1 MTSPMNMLNLAYF
14 LTRAARLHPEHMAIV
29 HEKGTTDYR
38 SLDQRVGRLA
48 GALLGLGLQRGDRVG
63 IVVEIEPRAIECL
76 LAPLR
81 AGLVLV
87 PMNPRLHA
95 GEYAFMLRKCGAKAL
110 LVSRERLDDL
120 LSIRG
125 EVPDVKHV
133 IGLDV
138 SANQN
143 VIDYEGLLVDTQ
155 AIPDVEITDDEL
167 AWIFFTSGTT
177 GHPKGAMH
185 THRSLRTMVE
195 TQLIES
201 LPVLRDDRLAVL
213 TPMSHAAGL
222 MVFHEIAGA
231 GTHVFPAF
239 RGFRAEDFYALV
251 ERHRITKC
259 MLVPTMIQRLLDAPW
274 PVTRDLSSL
283 RTVMYGAAPMY
294 VERLKEALDRFGP
307 IFVGV
312 FAQGEAPL
320 ACTWLPKGEHVVSDE
335 AGTKRLASV
344 GRESYGV
351 QVRIVDENDDILAAN
366 ATGEIVVRGDLVMQ
380 GYWDDPE
387 ATRYTLRNGWLHT
400 GDVGHMDED
409 HYLYITDRLKD
420 MIIKGGTNIYPREIE
435 EVLYRHPDVREATVF
450 GIPDADW
457 GETVIAAVALR
468 RDSVGMEDELGAWCV
483 AHLTAFKKPSRFHFV
498 EELAKSGYGKIL
510 KREVR
515 RTLYPEITRSIGG

>member
-1 MTSPMNMLNLAYF
+1 MTLLNLAYF
-14 LTRAARLHPEHMAIV
+14 LTRAARLHPDRPAIV
-29 HEKGTTDYR
+29 RGDMTLSYR
-38 SLDQRVGRLA
+38 SLDERVGRLA
-48 GALLGLGLQRGDRVG
+48 GALLGLGLERGDRVG

-95 GEYAFMLRKCGAKAL
+95 NEYAFMLGKCGAKVL
-110 LVSRERLDDL
+110 LTSHERLNDL
-120 LSIRG
+120 LAVRA
-125 EVPDVKHV
+125 ELAEVKHIV
-133 IGLDV
+133 AMDSS
-138 SANQN
+138 SADG
-143 VIDYEGLLVDTQ
+143 VHDYESLLTG
-155 AIPDVEITDDEL
+155 ALPIPDVEVSEQDL

-201 LPVLRDDRLAVL
+201 LPVQRGDRLAVL
-213 TPMSHAAGL
+213 TPVSHAAGL
-222 MVFHEIAGA
+222 MVFHEVAGA

-239 RGFRAEDFYALV
+239 RGFQAEDFYRLV
-251 ERHRITKC
+251 EEQRITKC

-274 PVTRDLSSL
+274 PVKQDLSSL

-294 VERLKEALDRFGP
+294 VERLKEAIERFGS

-320 ACTWLPKGEHVVSDE
+320 ACTWLPKEEHVVSDE
-335 AGTKRLASV
+335 RGLKRLASV

-351 QVRIVDENDDILAAN
+351 QVRVVGEDDKILPPN
-366 ATGEIVVRGDLVMQ
+366 TTGEIVVRGDLVMQ
-380 GYWDDPE
+380 GYWEDTE
-387 ATRYTLRNGWLHT
+387 ATIHTLRNGWLHT

-435 EVLYRHPDVREATVF
+435 EVLYRHPDVQEATVF
-450 GIPDADW
+450 GIPDSEW
-457 GETVIAAVALR
+457 GEGIIAAVALR
-468 RDSVGMEDELGAWCV
+468 RGATVTEEDLGTWCT
-483 AHLTAFKKPSRFHFV
+483 AHLSGFKRPSKFHFV
-498 EELAKSGYGKIL
+498 DELAKSGYGKIL

-515 RTLYPEITRSIGG
+515 RSLYPGVVRNIGG

>member
-1 MTSPMNMLNLAYF
+1 MDLLNLAYF
-14 LTRAARLHPEHMAIV
+14 LTRAARLHPDRPAIL
-29 HEKGTTDYR
+29 HGDRTTNYR
-38 SLDQRVGRLA
+38 SLDERVGRLA
-48 GALLGLGLQRGDRVG
+48 GALLGLGLRRGDRVG
-63 IVVEIEPRAIECL
+63 IIVEIEPRAIECL

-95 GEYAFMLRKCGAKAL
+95 SEYAFMLRKCGAKVL
-110 LVSRERLDDL
+110 LASNERLGDL
-120 LSIRG
+120 LSVRQDFPG
-125 EVPDVKHV
+125 VKHV
-133 IGLDV
+133 IGMDP
-138 SANQN
+138 SP
-143 VIDYEGLLVDTQ
+143 
-155 AIPDVEITDDEL
+155 IPDVVDYEALLAAAHAVPDAEVSDRDL

-177 GHPKGAMH
+177 GQPKGAMH

-201 LPVLRDDRLAVL
+201 LPVGPDDRLAVL

-222 MVFHEIAGA
+222 MVFHEVAGA
-231 GTHVFPAF
+231 GTHVFPTF
-239 RGFRAEDFYALV
+239 RGFRPDDFYELV
-251 ERHRITKC
+251 DRQRVTKC

-274 PVTRDLSSL
+274 PARQDLSSL

-294 VERLKEALDRFGP
+294 VERLKEAIRRFGP

-320 ACTWLPKGEHVVSDE
+320 ACTWLPKEEHVASGE
-335 AGTKRLASV
+335 AGAKRLASV

-351 QVRIVDENDDILAAN
+351 QVRIVGEDDEILPPN

-387 ATRYTLRNGWLHT
+387 ATSQTLRNGWLHT

-409 HYLYITDRLKD
+409 YYLYITDRLKD

-435 EVLYRHPDVREATVF
+435 EVLYNHSDVREATVF
-450 GIPDADW
+450 GVPDPEW
-457 GETVIAAVALR
+457 GEMVVAAVSLR
-468 RDSVGMEDELGAWCV
+468 PGATAAEDELGAWCV
-483 AHLTAFKKPSRFHFV
+483 AHLSTFKKPGRFHFV
-498 EELAKSGYGKIL
+498 DELAKNGYGKIM

-515 RTLYPEITRSIGG
+515 KALYPDVSRNIGG

>member
-1 MTSPMNMLNLAYF
+1 MNLLNLAYF
-14 LTRAARLHPEHMAIV
+14 LTRTAKLHPQRPAIL
-29 HEKGTTDYR
+29 HGDTMLDYR
-38 SLDQRVGRLA
+38 SLDERVGRLA
-48 GALLGLGLQRGDRVG
+48 GALLGLGLRHGDRVG
-63 IVVEIEPRAIECL
+63 IVVEAEPRAIECL

-95 GEYAFMLRKCGAKAL
+95 SEYAFMLRKCGAKAL
-110 LVSRERLDDL
+110 LVSHERLGDL
-120 LSIRG
+120 LSART
-125 EVPDVKHV
+125 EFSELQHV
-133 IGLDV
+133 IGMDASSV
-138 SANQN
+138 AG
-143 VIDYEGLLVDTQ
+143 VIDYEGLLAGAQ
-155 AIPDVEITDDEL
+155 AIPDVDVNDHDL

-177 GHPKGAMH
+177 GQPKGAMH

-201 LPVLRDDRLAVL
+201 LPVKRDDRLAVL

-222 MVFHEIAGA
+222 MVFHEVAGA

-239 RGFRAEDFYALV
+239 RGFRAEDFYDFV
-251 ERHRITKC
+251 ERQRITKC

-274 PVTRDLSSL
+274 PVQRDLSSL
-283 RTVMYGAAPMY
+283 QIVMYGAAPMY
-294 VERLKEALDRFGP
+294 VERLKEAISRFGP

-320 ACTWLPKGEHVVSDE
+320 ACTWLPREEHAVSGEVGV
-335 AGTKRLASV
+335 KRLASV
-344 GRESYGV
+344 GRECYGV
-351 QVRIVDENDDILAAN
+351 QVRVVDDDDRVLPPN
-366 ATGEIVVRGDLVMQ
+366 ATGEIAVRGDLVMQ

-387 ATRYTLRNGWLHT
+387 ATSRTLRNGWLHT

-435 EVLYRHPDVREATVF
+435 EVLYLHPDVREATVF
-450 GIPDADW
+450 GIPDPEW
-457 GETVIAAVALR
+457 GEMVVAAVSLR
-468 RDSVGMEDELGAWCV
+468 REAPSMEEALGAWCV
-483 AHLTAFKKPSRFHFV
+483 AHLSAFKKPGRFHFV
-498 EELAKSGYGKIL
+498 DELAKNGYGKIM

-515 RTLYPEITRSIGG
+515 KALYPDVVRNIGG

>member
-1 MTSPMNMLNLAYF
+1 MNLLNLAYF
-14 LTRAARLHPEHMAIV
+14 LTRAALLHPDRPAIV
-29 HEKGTTDYR
+29 QGDTALDYR
-38 SLDQRVGRLA
+38 SLDERVGRLA
-48 GALLGLGLQRGDRVG
+48 GALLGLGLRRGDRVG
-63 IVVEIEPRAIECL
+63 IVVEAEPRAIECL

-95 GEYAFMLRKCGAKAL
+95 SEYAFMLRKCGARVL
-110 LVSRERLDDL
+110 LASRERLNDL
-120 LSIRG
+120 LSARAEFSG
-125 EVPDVKHV
+125 VERVVAMDSPPTDGV
-133 IGLDV
+133 L
-138 SANQN
+138 
-143 VIDYEGLLVDTQ
+143 DYETLLAGGT
-155 AIPDVEITDDEL
+155 AIPDVEVGEKDL

-201 LPVLRDDRLAVL
+201 LPVERDDRLAVL

-222 MVFHEIAGA
+222 MVFHEVAGA
-231 GTHVFPAF
+231 GTHVFPTF
-239 RGFRAEDFYALV
+239 RGFQAEDFYRLV
-251 ERHRITKC
+251 EDQRITKC

-274 PVTRDLSSL
+274 PVERDLSSL

-294 VERLKEALDRFGP
+294 VERLKEAIRRFGP

-320 ACTWLPKGEHVVSDE
+320 ACTWLPKEEHAVSDE
-335 AGTKRLASV
+335 RGLVRLASV

-351 QVRIVDENDDILAAN
+351 QVRVVGEDDEILPPN
-366 ATGEIVVRGDLVMQ
+366 ATGEIAVRGDLVMQ
-380 GYWDDPE
+380 GYWDDEE
-387 ATRYTLRNGWLHT
+387 ATKHTLRNGWLHT

-435 EVLYRHPDVREATVF
+435 EVLYRHPDVQEATVF
-450 GIPDADW
+450 GIPDPQW
-457 GETVIAAVALR
+457 GEEIIAAVTLR
-468 RDSVGMEDELGAWCV
+468 RGAGAGEEELGAWCT
-483 AHLTAFKKPSRFHFV
+483 AHLSAFKKPCRFHFV
-498 EELAKSGYGKIL
+498 DELAKSGYGKIL

-515 RTLYPEITRSIGG
+515 RTLYPEIGRNIGG

>member
-1 MTSPMNMLNLAYF
+1 MNLLNLAYF
-14 LTRAARLHPEHMAIV
+14 LTRAARLHPDRPAIV
-29 HEKGTTDYR
+29 HGERMLSYR
-38 SLDQRVGRLA
+38 SLDERVGCLA
-48 GALLGLGLQRGDRVG
+48 GALVGLGLQRGDRVG

-81 AGLVLV
+81 AGFVLV

-95 GEYAFMLRKCGAKAL
+95 SEYAFMLRKCGAKVL
-110 LVSRERLDDL
+110 LVSNERLDDL
-120 LSIRG
+120 LSIRT
-125 EVPDVKHV
+125 EFSEVKHIV
-133 IGLDV
+133 GIDAPSVDGVL
-138 SANQN
+138 
-143 VIDYEGLLVDTQ
+143 DYESLLADAM
-155 AIPDVEITDDEL
+155 AIPDVEVSEQDL

-177 GHPKGAMH
+177 GRPKGAMH

-201 LPVLRDDRLAVL
+201 LPVQRGDRLAVL

-222 MVFHEIAGA
+222 MVFHEVAGA

-239 RGFRAEDFYALV
+239 RGFHAEDFYQLV
-251 ERHRITKC
+251 ESQRITKC

-274 PVTRDLSSL
+274 PVQRDLSSL

-294 VERLKEALDRFGP
+294 VERLKEAIDRFGP

-320 ACTWLPKGEHVVSDE
+320 ACTWLPKEEHAVSDE
-335 AGTKRLASV
+335 GGLKRLASV

-351 QVRIVDENDDILAAN
+351 QVRVVGENDEILPPN
-366 ATGEIVVRGDLVMQ
+366 STGEIVVRGDLVMQ
-380 GYWDDPE
+380 GYWDDAE
-387 ATRYTLRNGWLHT
+387 ATDDTLRNGWLHT

-435 EVLYRHPDVREATVF
+435 EVLYRHADVQEATVF
-450 GIPDADW
+450 GVPDPEW
-457 GETVIAAVALR
+457 GEAIIAAVSLR
-468 RDSVGMEDELGAWCV
+468 RGATVTEGELGAWCA
-483 AHLTAFKKPSRFHFV
+483 AHISAFKKPSKFHFV
-498 EELAKSGYGKIL
+498 DELAKNGYGKIM

-515 RTLYPEITRSIGG
+515 KALYPEIARSIGG

>member
-1 MTSPMNMLNLAYF
+1 MDLLNLAYF
-14 LTRAARLHPEHMAIV
+14 LTRAARLHPRRPAIV
-29 HEKGTTDYR
+29 RGEKTMDYR
-38 SLDQRVGRLA
+38 SLNERVGRLA
-48 GALLGLGLQRGDRVG
+48 GALLGLGLKRGDRVG
-63 IVVEIEPRAIECL
+63 IVVEIEPRAVECL

-95 GEYAFMLRKCGAKAL
+95 AEYAFMLRKCGAKAL
-110 LVSRERLDDL
+110 LVSNERLSDL
-120 LSIRG
+120 VLARS
-125 EVPDVKHV
+125 EFLELKHI
-133 IGLDV
+133 IGMDSPSMDGVL
-138 SANQN
+138 
-143 VIDYEGLLVDTQ
+143 DYEGLMAGAQ
-155 AIPDVEITDDEL
+155 PIADVAVSEEDL

-201 LPVLRDDRLAVL
+201 LPVQRDDRLAVL

-222 MVFHEIAGA
+222 MVFHEMAGG
-231 GTHVFPAF
+231 GTHVFPTF
-239 RGFRAEDFYALV
+239 RGFRAEDFYQLV
-251 ERHRITKC
+251 ESQRITKC
-259 MLVPTMIQRLLDAPW
+259 MLVPTMIQRLLDAQW
-274 PVTRDLSSL
+274 PTEHDLSSL

-294 VERLKEALDRFGP
+294 VERLKEAVERFGP

-320 ACTWLPKGEHVVSDE
+320 ACTWLPKEEHTLSDE
-335 AGTKRLASV
+335 DGLKRLASV
-344 GRESYGV
+344 GRESHGV
-351 QVRIVDENDDILAAN
+351 QVRIVGDNDEVLPPNS
-366 ATGEIVVRGDLVMQ
+366 TGEIVVRGDLVMQ

-387 ATRYTLRNGWLHT
+387 ATSYALRNGWLHT

-450 GIPDADW
+450 GIPDPEW
-457 GETVIAAVALR
+457 GEAVIAAIALR
-468 RDSVGMEDELGAWCV
+468 REAKATENELGAWCV
-483 AHLTAFKKPSRFHFV
+483 AHLSTFKKPSRFHFV
-498 EELAKSGYGKIL
+498 EELAKNSYGKIM

-515 RTLYPEITRSIGG
+515 RVLYPGVSRNIGG